1 MAAFEYLAL
10 SADGRRHKGVLE
22 ADSARQARQ
31 QLRERNLAPVQ
42 VEAAAARDAGTT
54 ASGGGRIG
62 SSDLALLTRQL
73 ATLVQAALP
82 VEEALRAVAAQTSKP
97 RIRAT
102 LLAVRGRI
110 LEGHG
115 LAAALAAYPRAF
127 PTIYRSMVAAGE
139 RGHLGVVLEQLADY
153 TEQRQQS
160 RQRIQ
165 LALLY
170 PLILL
175 VVASLIVGFLLGY
188 VVPDVID
195 VFVDSGQAL
204 PWLTRA
210 LVATS
215 NAVTHWGPWL
225 LPLLVLSGVLLWRT
239 LQQPENRLRWDTGL
253 LKLPLFGLLLRDLDT
268 ARFASTLA
276 ILARSGVPLVEAL
289 RIAAQVVGN
298 QCIKVGLLQ
307 SELVV
312 REGGSLTRALEQH
325 TPLPPMLLHMVA
337 AGEKS
342 GELDAML
349 ARAARNQETD
359 LAARIALL
367 VGLFEPFMLVLM
379 GVVVLLIVLA
389 ILLPIMSLN
398 QLVG

>member
-1 MAAFEYLAL
+1 MAAFGYLAL
-10 SADGRRHKGVLE
+10 SADGRRHKGVVE

-42 VEAAAARDAGTT
+42 VEPVATSGGT
-54 ASGGGRIG
+54 ASGGGGRIG
-62 SSDLALLTRQL
+62 SADLALLTRQL
-73 ATLVQAALP
+73 ATLVQAAVP
-82 VEEALRAVAAQTSKP
+82 VEEALRAVAAQTRTP

-127 PTIYRSMVAAGE
+127 PGIYRSMVAAGE

-175 VVASLIVGFLLGY
+175 VVAGLIVGFLLGY

-195 VFVDSGQAL
+195 VFVDSGQPL

-210 LVATS
+210 LVVCS
-215 NAVTHWGPWL
+215 NALGQWGAWL
-225 LPLLVLSGVLLWRT
+225 LPVLAVAGVLAWRT
-239 LQQPENRLRWDTGL
+239 LQQPAKRLRCDTAL
-253 LKLPLFGLLLRDLDT
+253 LQLPLFGLLLRDLDT

-276 ILARSGVPLVEAL
+276 ILARSGVPLVDAL

-298 QCIKVGLLQ
+298 QCIKAGLLRA
-307 SELVV
+307 EVVV

-325 TPLPPMLLHMVA
+325 APLPPMLLHMVA

-342 GELDAML
+342 GALDAML

-367 VGLFEPFMLVLM
+367 IGVFEPFMLVLM
-379 GVVVLLIVLA
+379 GAVVLLIVLA

>member
-82 VEEALRAVAAQTSKP
+82 VEEALRAVAAQTNKP

-239 LQQPENRLRWDTGL
+239 LQRPENRLRWDTGL

-298 QCIKVGLLQ
+298 QCIKAGLLQ

>member
-42 VEAAAARDAGTT
+42 VEPVAARDGAANG
-54 ASGGGRIG
+54 SGGGRIG
-62 SSDLALLTRQL
+62 SADLALLTRQL

-127 PTIYRSMVAAGE
+127 PAIYRSMVAAGE
-139 RGHLGVVLEQLADY
+139 RGHLDVVLEQLADY

-175 VVASLIVGFLLGY
+175 VVAGSIVGFLLGY

-195 VFVDSGQAL
+195 VFVDSGQPL
-204 PWLTRA
+204 PWPTRA
-210 LVATS
+210 LVASS
-215 NAVTHWGPWL
+215 NALSQWGPWL
-225 LPLLVLSGVLLWRT
+225 LPVLAVAAVLAWRA
-239 LQQPENRLRWDTGL
+239 LQQPAKRLRCDTAL
-253 LKLPLFGLLLRDLDT
+253 LQLPLFGLLLRDLDT

-276 ILARSGVPLVEAL
+276 ILARSGVPLVDAL

-298 QCIKVGLLQ
+298 QCIKAGLLQ
-307 SELVV
+307 AEVVV

-342 GELDAML
+342 GALDAML

-367 VGLFEPFMLVLM
+367 IGLFEPFMLVLM
-379 GVVVLLIVLA
+379 GAVVLLIVLA

>member
-10 SADGRRHKGVLE
+10 SADGRRHKGVVE

-42 VEAAAARDAGTT
+42 VDAAAARDGGTT

-62 SSDLALLTRQL
+62 SSELALLTRQL

-225 LPLLVLSGVLLWRT
+225 LPLLVISGVLLWRA
-239 LQQPENRLRWDTGL
+239 LQQPANRLRWDTAL
-253 LKLPLFGLLLRDLDT
+253 LKLPLFGLLLRDLDS

-298 QCIKVGLLQ
+298 QCIKAGLLQ